1 MNPAQQVGNVTQIQR
16 NKLNICLFWG
26 SRFLTISRSFPFSLS
41 LSLSLPFL
49 SPLFPSHSAPSPPLS
64 LSLSLSLSL
73 PFLSPLFSSLS
84 APPPLPLSLK
94 AVYALEF
101 IGNRPSKLCCIGMC
115 RKFWH
120 QILRP
125 ILFLLHLDFASW
137 LPSFLV

>member
-41 LSLSLPFL
+41 LSLSLSLFPF
-49 SPLFPSHSAPSPPLS
+49 SPLSFLPTQPLPPP
-64 LSLSLSLSL
+64 LSLSLSL
-73 PFLSPLFSSLS
+73 PFLSPPFSSLS
-84 APPPLPLSLK
+84 APPLPLPLK

-101 IGNRPSKLCCIGMC
+101 IGNRPSKLCCIGIC